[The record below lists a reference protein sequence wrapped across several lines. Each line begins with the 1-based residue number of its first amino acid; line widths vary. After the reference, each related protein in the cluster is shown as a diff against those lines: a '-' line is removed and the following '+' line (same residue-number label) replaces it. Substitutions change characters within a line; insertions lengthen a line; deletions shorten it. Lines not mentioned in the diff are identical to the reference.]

1 MNHHIKHRLN
11 LLTEV
16 RSPILLCCKTLL
28 LPSVQAVRGPK
39 ANFTVSTAHPLIKYF
54 HIKSVLTFSRNIW
67 AELDQNRKE
76 DVLHVLFLGAEK
88 VKVTG
93 SLQHGP
99 GQSREA
105 WKAYIR
111 LYSAHPVRRS
121 KLGHWSNGTTAWG
134 LSFSL
139 WAHLF
144 ALCPANQHIK
154 APTMCQALR
163 RGWLTF

>member
-16 RSPILLCCKTLL
+16 QSPILLCCKTLL

-76 DVLHVLFLGAEK
+76 DVLRVLFLGAEK

-105 WKAYIR
+105 
-111 LYSAHPVRRS
+111 
-121 KLGHWSNGTTAWG
+121 
-134 LSFSL
+134 
-139 WAHLF
+139 
-144 ALCPANQHIK
+144 
-154 APTMCQALR
+154 
-163 RGWLTF
+163 